1 MLWNNN
7 KDDSQQNRLSDK
19 YDIHPLAGFWSGVG
33 ELLSNPGQYYVQ
45 ANWKGNGLA
54 NTRLGYLADPGY
66 RDPFSAGQALASLGN
81 LGVKDKGLWQNIL
94 GQSTEDYMKGLQ
106 KPGLYS
112 FGSNLDNIL
121 GPTYNI
127 TNTPY
132 NGINKSLPTTV
143 NYNRPSW
150 EK

>member
-7 KDDSQQNRLSDK
+7 KDDSQQNRLRDK
-19 YDIHPLAGFWSGVG
+19 YDIHPLAGLWSGVG

-54 NTRLGYLADPGY
+54 NTGLGYLADPSY
-66 RDPFSAGQALASLGN
+66 RDPFSAGQALASLAN
-81 LGVKDKGLWQNIL
+81 LGREDKGLWQNIL
-94 GQSTEDYMKGLQ
+94 GQSAEDYMKGLQ
-106 KPGLYS
+106 KPSMYS
-112 FGSNLDNIL
+112 FGSNLDNVL
-121 GPTYNI
+121 GPTYSI

-132 NGINKSLPTTV
+132 SGINKSLPTTV

-150 EK
+150 ER